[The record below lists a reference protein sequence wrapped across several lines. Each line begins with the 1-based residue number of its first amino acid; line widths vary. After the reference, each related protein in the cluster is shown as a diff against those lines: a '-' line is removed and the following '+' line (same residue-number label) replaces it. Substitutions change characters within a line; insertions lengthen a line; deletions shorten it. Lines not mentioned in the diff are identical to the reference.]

1 MQEPYARDN
10 HHNGVQAALHLCPLI
25 SQFLQLIWAK
35 LRILPILEV
44 PRYLEIQYTYLCP
57 EDWRGRRP
65 SPNSLDS
72 TARTEAEESPGS
84 VLAQA
89 TCSFTAGG
97 YPRKTLQVSPRA
109 NTAKF

>member
-1 MQEPYARDN
+1 MEAISCGQLLGWPRVLAIDSRVAR
-10 HHNGVQAALHLCPLI
+10 GI
-25 SQFLQLIWAK
+25 QLSLFA
-35 LRILPILEV
+35 
-44 PRYLEIQYTYLCP
+44 
-57 EDWRGRRP
+57 EDWRGRRS

-72 TARTEAEESPGS
+72 TARSDAEESPGS

-97 YPRKTLQVSPRA
+97 YPRKTLQVLPRA